1 MKVVT
6 AVKEL
11 VFRGPK
17 VDQHTHDTHSEML
30 GMALIHTKV
39 TFGPLSTSWLRK
51 HARALEHSC
60 CVPAGGRAGR
70 AHLACMSAELKLL
83 IWLKICNISW
93 LYVPTRPENQPVSAM
108 LHKATILS

>member
-39 TFGPLSTSWLRK
+39 TFGPPGYANTPGLWST
-51 HARALEHSC
+51 
-60 CVPAGGRAGR
+60 PAVCQQG
-70 AHLACMSAELKLL
+70 AEQDAP
-83 IWLKICNISW
+83 I
-93 LYVPTRPENQPVSAM
+93 
-108 LHKATILS
+108 